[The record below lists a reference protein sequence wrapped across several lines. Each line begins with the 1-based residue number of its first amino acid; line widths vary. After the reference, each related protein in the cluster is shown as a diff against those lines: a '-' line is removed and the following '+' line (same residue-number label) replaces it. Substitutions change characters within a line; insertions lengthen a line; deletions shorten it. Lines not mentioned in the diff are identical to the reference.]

1 MSQPQNFDNQSG
13 QPQKKPISLSSIP
26 PARPEDL
33 TYQRFDGKPPKMKTI
48 HICLS
53 EPERTLVVVTQVE
66 EEIFDRWRQRAFEDG
81 VDVIAPD
88 RARFRY
94 PKERIIGVGDIG
106 DINSIPAA
114 TVAKKPVFQPK
125 GYSWCLID

>member
-33 TYQRFDGKPPKMKTI
+33 TYQRFDGKPPKMRKI
-48 HICLS
+48 HICLA

-66 EEIFDRWRQRAFEDG
+66 EEIFDRWAKRASKDG
-81 VDVIAPD
+81 VYVIAPD
-88 RARFRY
+88 QARFRY
-94 PKERIIGVGDIG
+94 TEERIIGVGD
-106 DINSIPAA
+106 DINSILAA
-114 TVAKKPVFQPK
+114 TVDNKPVFQPK

>member
-1 MSQPQNFDNQSG
+1 MSQFQNFDSQVG

-33 TYQRFDGKPPKMKTI
+33 TYQRFDGEPPRMKKI
-48 HICLS
+48 QICLS

-88 RARFRY
+88 KARFRY
-94 PKERIIGVGDIG
+94 PKERIIGVGDI
-106 DINSIPAA
+106 NSIPAA
-114 TVAKKPVFQPK
+114 TVANKPVFQPK